1 MFEDQTVET
10 LNDMRKIIIS
20 CKEPLASK
28 LTILSPG
35 QGNQAEVGTETTTV
49 QKSSKQEIDTTTTME
64 EVEGDNPNIDQI
76 SKYNTKKEQYFVG
89 SCGQP
94 SGAEREPGGKL
105 RIQEPGKSSGQEE
118 RGAAAPAAG
127 QASPSPPTKCQEVPR
142 RRVLVPGRGRST
154 RRQREGTIAVRR
166 VDDLLKLMT
175 SQKRKQE
182 NECVENG
189 GVSKKTRT

>member
-1 MFEDQTVET
+1 M
-10 LNDMRKIIIS
+10 
-20 CKEPLASK
+20 
-28 LTILSPG
+28 
-35 QGNQAEVGTETTTV
+35 GTETPTV
-49 QKSSKQEIDTTTTME
+49 QNVLDKSSKQEINTTTTME

-118 RGAAAPAAG
+118 RGAAAPAAPAAG

>member
-1 MFEDQTVET
+1 MICFEDQTVET
-10 LNDMRKIIIS
+10 LNDMRETII
-20 CKEPLASK
+20 SK

-49 QKSSKQEIDTTTTME
+49 QNVIDKQEINTTTTME

-118 RGAAAPAAG
+118 RGAAAPAAPAAG

>member
-1 MFEDQTVET
+1 M
-10 LNDMRKIIIS
+10 
-20 CKEPLASK
+20 
-28 LTILSPG
+28 
-35 QGNQAEVGTETTTV
+35 GTETTTV
-49 QKSSKQEIDTTTTME
+49 QNVLDESSKQEINTTTTME
-64 EVEGDNPNIDQI
+64 EVEGENPNIDKI
-76 SKYNTKKEQYFVG
+76 SKSNIKIEQYFVG

-105 RIQEPGKSSGQEE
+105 RIQEPAKSSGQEE
-118 RGAAAPAAG
+118 RGAAVAAAAAPAPAAAPAAPAAG

-166 VDDLLKLMT
+166 VDDLFMLMT